1 MNNTEEEAIQAI
13 IRGRVQGVGF
23 RYSARSQ
30 AQRLGITG
38 WVKNRA
44 DGAVEVYAEGSREYL
59 DIFEEWLREGPPYA
73 HVTGVEVSRPVPVG
87 SYLRFSVEFG

>member
-1 MNNTEEEAIQAI
+1 MNSSDDVAMQAI
-13 IRGRVQGVGF
+13 VRGRVQGVGF

-44 DGAVEVYAEGSREYL
+44 DGAVEVYAEGSREDL
-59 DIFEEWLREGPPYA
+59 AAFEEWLREGPPYA
-73 HVTGVEVSRPVPVG
+73 HVTGIEVRRPVPVG
-87 SYLRFSVEFG
+87 SYTRFSVEFG

>member
-1 MNNTEEEAIQAI
+1 MKSTDEVAFQAI

-23 RYSARSQ
+23 RYSTRSQ

-44 DGAVEVYAEGSREYL
+44 DGAVEVYAEGSREDL
-59 DIFEEWLREGPPYA
+59 ARFEEWLRAGPPYA
-73 HVTGVEVSRPVPVG
+73 HVTDVEISRPVPVG
-87 SYLRFSVEFG
+87 SYTRFSVEF